1 MEGRVMLNRRDFV
14 AMLASVPLLGK
25 SVSTVAAAF
34 QAQLSSTPG
43 QHFNGFHFGWIPDIP
58 RLKVNVYAQP
68 VGAVATLP
76 KSVDLRPTMP
86 QVYDQGQIGSCTSNA
101 IAAAVQ
107 FVRRKS
113 GQPPDFQPSR
123 LFIYYN
129 GRITENSLGSDS
141 GLSISDGIRAV
152 EEYGVCP
159 ETEWPYDSPPA
170 DVKGNF
176 PTDSRAV
183 LKPRSGTFSSA
194 YTHRA
199 IEAFSFS
206 GSGADR
212 LASLKGCLADGFPF
226 AFGFTIYRSFFDA
239 QKRPLTTIPV
249 PPNTD
254 LAVGGHAVLA
264 VGYDDKSRNFTCR
277 NSWGLTDSTG
287 MPVQDKGHFY
297 MPYEYL
303 LNDDLAADFWTIRTV
318 YALQ

>member
-1 MEGRVMLNRRDFV
+1 MLNRRDFV
-14 AMLASVPLLGK
+14 RIVLASVPLLGR
-25 SVSTVAAAF
+25 SVSATAAAF
-34 QAQLSSTPG
+34 QPQLSLAPG
-43 QHFNGFHFGWIPDIP
+43 QHFNEFYFGWIPDIP
-58 RLKVNVYAQP
+58 RLRVNGYAPPRKVA
-68 VGAVATLP
+68 AALP

-86 QVYDQGQIGSCTSNA
+86 QVYDQGKLGSCTSNA

-107 FVRRKS
+107 FVRKKS
-113 GQPPDFQPSR
+113 GQPPDFQPAR

-129 GRITENSLGSDS
+129 GRVTEKSVASDS

-170 DVKGNF
+170 DDKGKF
-176 PTDSRAV
+176 PGDSRAV
-183 LKPRSGTFSSA
+183 LKPRTETFASA

-206 GSGADR
+206 ASGADR
-212 LASLKGCLADGFPF
+212 LLSLKVCLAEGFPF
-226 AFGFTIYRSFFDA
+226 TFGFTIYRSFFDA
-239 QKRPLTTIPV
+239 KQRPLKNIQV
-249 PPNTD
+249 PPTTD

-264 VGYDDKSRNFTCR
+264 VGYDDTSHTFICR

-297 MPYEYL
+297 MPYDYL
-303 LNDDLAADFWTIRTV
+303 LNDDLAADFWTIRSV
-318 YALQ
+318 HALR

>member
-1 MEGRVMLNRRDFV
+1 MLNRRDFV
-14 AMLASVPLLGK
+14 RMIASVPLLGGGA
-25 SVSTVAAAF
+25 SAAASAF
-34 QAQLSSTPG
+34 QAQFSSAPG
-43 QHFNGFHFGWIPDIP
+43 KNFNGFHFGWIPDIP
-58 RLKVNVYAQP
+58 RMKLNVFARAP
-68 VGAVATLP
+68 GTAAALR

-86 QVYDQGQIGSCTSNA
+86 QIYDQGQIGSCTSNA
-101 IAAAVQ
+101 VATAVQ
-107 FVRRKS
+107 FVRKKS
-113 GQPPDFQPSR
+113 GQAPDFQPSR

-129 GRITENSLGSDS
+129 GRVTENSLASDS
-141 GLSISDGIRAV
+141 GLSIGDGIRAV
-152 EEYGVCP
+152 EEYGACP
-159 ETEWPYDSPPA
+159 EAQWPYDSPPA
-170 DVKGNF
+170 DDKGKF
-176 PTDSRAV
+176 PADSRAV
-183 LKPRSGTFSSA
+183 LKPRTETFASA

-206 GSGADR
+206 ANGADR

-226 AFGFTIYRSFFDA
+226 AFGFTIYRTFFDK

-249 PPNTD
+249 PPTTD

-264 VGYDDKSRNFTCR
+264 VGYDDTKNCFTCR

-318 YALQ
+318 YAVQ